1 MRITLL
7 STAFV
12 LCVSLQ
18 AQADRYKR
26 PVFDSVTR
34 HEINYSDVFSDAEHK
49 ADVYE
54 PFGDTAASRPLII
67 YLHGGS
73 FVSGDKRLAD
83 CVDFCTHFAKL
94 GYVAVSL
101 NYRLAGFLQFL
112 QSKDYQMQT
121 VMRVMA
127 DIKASARYFV
137 ADANGTRRYRIDP
150 NLIFGGGYSAGA
162 VAILH
167 TAYIDSLSEF
177 TPAEQSLLANSV
189 GTLDGDAGHK
199 GVQFRFKALYSYAG
213 ALNRVS
219 WINAGEEPVWL
230 SHSRDD
236 GTVSYSCAPGLGLP
250 TVLELCG
257 TGRLITRLKAVQVAA
272 DSMMLDGKGHGWPSA
287 GVANSDFDSSLRAV
301 ARFFYP
307 MLQQQSMQAS
317 LPVQQAAFEV
327 YPNPGNGLLQ
337 LQSAAPLSVIQVFST
352 DGRLL
357 SEARPAA
364 GSLHHQL
371 DLRSLPRGLVLIRCG
386 NAVKRVVLE

>member
-1 MRITLL
+1 MHMKFLL
-7 STAFV
+7 SALLLSSSV
-12 LCVSLQ
+12 Y
-18 AQADRYKR
+18 AQADRFKR

-34 HEINYSDVFSDAEHK
+34 HEIRYSDVFNDAEHS

-54 PFGDTAASRPLII
+54 PFGDTASFRPLII
-67 YLHGGS
+67 YVHGGS
-73 FVSGDKRLAD
+73 FVSGDKRSTD
-83 CVDFCTHFAKL
+83 CVDFCTRFARL
-94 GYVAVSL
+94 GYVAVSV

-127 DIKASARYFV
+127 DIKSAARYFV
-137 ADANGTRRYRIDP
+137 VDANGNRRYRIDTS
-150 NLIFGGGYSAGA
+150 LIFGGGYSAGA
-162 VAILH
+162 VAVLH
-167 TAYIDSLSEF
+167 TAYIDSLNEF

-199 GVQFRFKALYSYAG
+199 GVQFRFRALFSYAG
-213 ALNRVS
+213 ALHRSS

-250 TVLELCG
+250 NVLELCG
-257 TGRLITRLKAVQVAA
+257 TGRLITRLNAVQVPA

-287 GVANSDFDSSLRAV
+287 GVAGSDFDSSLRAV

-307 MLQQQSMQAS
+307 MLQKQAMHS
-317 LPVQQAAFEV
+317 GAIAAKTVFDV

-337 LQSAAPLSVIQVFST
+337 VTAASALPALRVFGA
-352 DGRLL
+352 DGRLFL
-357 SEARPAA
+357 EAQPPA
-364 GSLHHQL
+364 GETRYTL
-371 DLRSLPRGLVLIRCG
+371 DLRDLPRGLVLIQCG
-386 NAVKRVVLE
+386 NAVRRVVLE